1 MDKYNA
7 NPTLN
12 GVLLPEHLD
21 VMDNNQLVNNPPPA
35 SLPENNSTVE
45 TEAFDGSGSDVNIKI
60 MADPMATPLAP
71 PTNGLLSN
79 PTPKKT
85 DQVPPLSS
93 QSQRTTNPPD
103 RGVMLT

>member
-60 MADPMATPLAP
+60 MADPGDASGTSN
-71 PTNGLLSN
+71 NGLLSN